1 MARKGVPSSGDSK
14 SLNNKT
20 GKKVFEVDGMTCNSC
35 ANLIES
41 KLKDKVKS
49 VTASYSKGE
58 VEVEFDKDKISEKE
72 VIDLIEDDEFS
83 IREGKKD
90 EKETKGDGKSIG
102 DKIGFWF
109 MIGSLLVLAYFV
121 YQWISGF
128 NLSIPVSGESSGIII
143 LFFVGV
149 LTGFHCISMC
159 GAFVVGYTTKNAERG
174 HKGFKQHFVYGGAKV
189 ISYAVIGGIFG
200 LIGGVFAFSIGLRAG
215 IAIFAGL
222 FMIAFALSMLGV
234 KFFRKLQFNPKFLT
248 RWAAKT
254 THDAKGFYTAP
265 FMTGILSGLFIACG
279 PLQALYLYAAGTGS
293 FWSGFFSLGA
303 FSLGTLPVLIGFG
316 SLTSVIS
323 KNATKR
329 ILKIAAILVL
339 ILGLIMFNRGLVVLG
354 SDYSF
359 DAIRDSIMGV
369 SVSAG
374 GASIMKGDYQE
385 INMEV
390 TRYGWTPD
398 TFTLKKGV
406 PVKWNIN
413 VKELTG
419 CNNEIIVR
427 DYNIDVKLKKG
438 MNVVE
443 FTPTKTGTVRWSC
456 WMGMIPGAFIVT
468 DDGSASAE
476 ELNAV
481 AASAP
486 SGGSC
491 GGGSTCGGTGS
502 CGGGCG
508 GGCGG

>member
-1 MARKGVPSSGDSK
+1 M
-14 SLNNKT
+14 
-20 GKKVFEVDGMTCNSC
+20 KKIFEVDGMTCNSC
-35 ANLIES
+35 ANLIEH
-41 KLKDKVKS
+41 KLKDKVRS

-58 VEVEFDKDKISEKE
+58 VEVDFDKDKISEKE

-83 IREGKKD
+83 IKENKEEDKKD
-90 EKETKGDGKSIG
+90 EKKERKKSEKSIS

-121 YQWISGF
+121 YQWVSQ
-128 NLSIPVSGESSGIII
+128 LDLAIPAVGESSGIII
-143 LFFVGV
+143 LFFVGI

-159 GAFVVGYTTKNAERG
+159 GGFVVGYTTKNAERG

-189 ISYAVIGGIFG
+189 ASYAIIGGIFG

-215 IAIFAGL
+215 IAIFAGV
-222 FMIAFALSMLGV
+222 FMVFFALSMLGV
-234 KFFRKLQFNPKFLT
+234 GFFRKFQFNPKFLSKWT
-248 RWAAKT
+248 AKT
-254 THDAKGFYTAP
+254 SHKSRGVYFAP

-293 FWSGFFSLGA
+293 ALIGALSLGA
-303 FSLGTLPVLIGFG
+303 FGLGTLPVLIGFG

-323 KNATKR
+323 QKATKR

-339 ILGLIMFNRGLVVLG
+339 ILGLIMINRGLVVLG

-359 DAIRDSIMGV
+359 DAIWSDINGGV
-369 SVSAG
+369 VSENSAVMQG
-374 GASIMKGDYQE
+374 NYQVIE
-385 INMEV
+385 MDV
-390 TRYGWTPD
+390 DRYGWSPD
-398 TFTLKKGV
+398 TFTLRKGV

-427 DYNIDVKLKKG
+427 DYGIDAKLEKG
-438 MNVVE
+438 LNVVE

-456 WMGMIPGAFIVT
+456 WMGMIPGAFVVT
-468 DDGSASAE
+468 EDGIASEE

-481 AASAP
+481 AANTP
-486 SGGSC
+486 SGSC
-491 GGGSTCGGTGS
+491 GGGSTCSGTGS

>member
-1 MARKGVPSSGDSK
+1 M
-14 SLNNKT
+14 
-20 GKKVFEVDGMTCNSC
+20 KKIFEVDGMTCNSC
-35 ANLIES
+35 ANLIEH

-49 VTASYSKGE
+49 VTASYSRGE

-83 IREGKKD
+83 IRANKKTD
-90 EKETKGDGKSIG
+90 KKIKKSDKNIG
-102 DKIGFWF
+102 DRIGFWF
-109 MIGSLLVLAYFV
+109 MIGSLLVLAYFI
-121 YQWISGF
+121 YQWISG
-128 NLSIPVSGESSGIII
+128 LGLTIPAVGESSGILI
-143 LFFVGV
+143 LFFVGL

-159 GAFVVGYTTKNAERG
+159 GGFVVGYTTRNAEKG
-174 HKGFKQHFVYGGAKV
+174 NKGFKQHFVYGGAKV

-200 LIGGVFAFSIGLRAG
+200 LIGGVFSFSINLRAG

-248 RWAAKT
+248 KWAAKT
-254 THDAKGFYTAP
+254 THDAKGVYFAP
-265 FMTGILSGLFIACG
+265 FMTGILSGFFIACG

-293 FWSGFFSLGA
+293 FWIGFLSLGA

-323 KNATKR
+323 KNATRR

-339 ILGLIMFNRGLVVLG
+339 ILGLIMLNRGLVVMG
-354 SDYSF
+354 SDYSYE
-359 DAIRDSIMGV
+359 AIRDSIMGT

-374 GASIMKGDYQE
+374 GASIMIGDYQE
-385 INMEV
+385 INMV
-390 TRYGWTPD
+390 VDRYGWSPD
-398 TFTLKKGV
+398 TFALKKGV

-413 VKELTG
+413 VEELTG

-427 DYNIDVKLKKG
+427 DYGIDVKLKKG

-443 FTPTKTGTVRWSC
+443 FTPDKTGTVRWSC
-456 WMGMIPGAFIVT
+456 WMGMIPGAFVVT
-468 DDGSASAE
+468 EDGSASDDQI
-476 ELNAV
+476 NAA

-486 SGGSC
+486 AGGSC

>member
-1 MARKGVPSSGDSK
+1 MIEEKFDV
-14 SLNNKT
+14 
-20 GKKVFEVDGMTCNSC
+20 EGMTCNNCVDHIEKALKDEVDSVK
-35 ANLIES
+35 ANFVKGIVEVDYESNKISRGKIISLIETQGY
-41 KLKDKVKS
+41 DV
-49 VTASYSKGE
+49 
-58 VEVEFDKDKISEKE
+58 
-72 VIDLIEDDEFS
+72 
-83 IREGKKD
+83 KD
-90 EKETKGDGKSIG
+90 EKKEKTKEDEEESSKSVG

-109 MIGSLLVLAYFV
+109 MIGSLLVLVYFI
-121 YQWISGF
+121 YRWISSF
-128 NLSIPVSGESSGIII
+128 NLSVPNVGEGSSLII
-143 LFFVGV
+143 LFFVGL

-200 LIGGVFAFSIGLRAG
+200 LIGGVFSFSIGLRAG

-222 FMIAFALSMLGV
+222 FMISFALNMLGV
-234 KFFRKLQFNPKFLT
+234 KFFRRLQFNPKFLT
-248 RWAAKT
+248 KWAAKT
-254 THDAKGFYTAP
+254 THSAKGFYRAP
-265 FMTGILSGLFIACG
+265 FMTGILGGLFIACG

-293 FWSGFFSLGA
+293 FWNGFLSLGV
-303 FSLGTLPVLIGFG
+303 FSLGTLPMLIGFG

-323 KNATKR
+323 KKTTKR
-329 ILKIAAILVL
+329 ILKIAAVLVL
-339 ILGLIMFNRGLVVLG
+339 ILGLIMLNRGLVVLG
-354 SDYSF
+354 SNYSF
-359 DAIRDSIMGV
+359 EAIVATVTGAGANSVGV
-369 SVSAG
+369 VIEG
-374 GASIMKGDYQE
+374 GYQV

-427 DYNIDVKLKKG
+427 DYDIDVKLKRG

-468 DDGSASAE
+468 NDG
-476 ELNAV
+476 V
-481 AASAP
+481 ANEAQVQEVKASAP
-486 SGGSC
+486 SGSC
-491 GGGSTCGGTGS
+491 GGGAGGGS
-502 CGGGCG
+502 CGSPTCGSTTGSGGCG
-508 GGCGG
+508 CGG

>member
-1 MARKGVPSSGDSK
+1 M
-14 SLNNKT
+14 
-20 GKKVFEVDGMTCNSC
+20 KKVFEVDGMTCNSC
-35 ANLIES
+35 ANLLES
-41 KLKDKVKS
+41 RLKDKVKS
-49 VTASYSKGE
+49 VIASYSKGE
-58 VEVEFDKDKISEKE
+58 VVVEFDKDKISEKE
-72 VIDLIEDDEFS
+72 IAGLIEDDEFS
-83 IREGKKD
+83 IKKCKEGK
-90 EKETKGDGKSIG
+90 SVS

-121 YQWISGF
+121 YQWFSGL
-128 NLSIPVSGESSGIII
+128 NLSIPNVGESSGIVI

-159 GAFVVGYTTKNAERG
+159 GGFVVGYTTKNAERG

-200 LIGGVFAFSIGLRAG
+200 LIGGVISFSVGLRAG
-215 IAIFAGL
+215 VAIFAGL
-222 FMIAFALSMLGV
+222 FMIAFALSMLGI

-248 RWAAKT
+248 RWTAKT
-254 THDAKGFYTAP
+254 THNAKGYYKAP

-293 FWSGFFSLGA
+293 FFTGFLSLGA

-323 KNATKR
+323 KKATKR

-339 ILGLIMFNRGLVVLG
+339 ILGLIMLNRGLVVLG

-359 DAIRDSIMGV
+359 DAIVATVTGSTAGSAAGV
-369 SVSAG
+369 VIEG
-374 GASIMKGDYQE
+374 GYQ
-385 INMEV
+385 IVNMEV

-398 TFTLKKGV
+398 TFALKKGV
-406 PVKWNIN
+406 PVKWNID

-427 DYNIDVKLKKG
+427 DYGIDVKLKKG

-443 FTPTKTGTVRWSC
+443 FTPDEVGTVRWSC

-468 DDGSASAE
+468 DDGDAS
-476 ELNAV
+476 NSQITGAV
-481 AASAP
+481 VAS